1 MHRVP
6 TAGDLRYFSERSFMD
21 FNKTTGSDIDS
32 TVEDFAAE
40 LTETA
45 YPVMLR
51 HGMVDNWLDVE
62 LELWRALMGTVEK
75 WEREWPRAGVMLVC
89 PLSTGACTDAGLT

>member
-1 MHRVP
+1 MN
-6 TAGDLRYFSERSFMD
+6 S
-21 FNKTTGSDIDS
+21 NKKTGPNVDP

-40 LTETA
+40 LAEAA

-51 HGMVDNWLDVE
+51 HGMGDNWPDVE

-75 WEREWPRAGVMLVC
+75 WEREWPRAGVMLVY
-89 PLSTGACTDAGLT
+89 PLFTGE

>member
-1 MHRVP
+1 
-6 TAGDLRYFSERSFMD
+6 MD
-21 FNKTTGSDIDS
+21 FNKTTGRDIDA

-51 HGMVDNWLDVE
+51 HGMVDNWLDV
-62 LELWRALMGTVEK
+62 
-75 WEREWPRAGVMLVC
+75 
-89 PLSTGACTDAGLT
+89 

>member
-1 MHRVP
+1 
-6 TAGDLRYFSERSFMD
+6 MD
-21 FNKTTGSDIDS
+21 FTKMTDRDIGS

-45 YPVMLR
+45 YPVLLR
-51 HGMVDNWLDVE
+51 HGTVNNWLDVE

-75 WEREWPRAGVMLVC
+75 WEREWPRAGVVLVC
-89 PLSTGACTDAGLT
+89 PPSPGGGTDAGLT

>member
-1 MHRVP
+1 MTQFP
-6 TAGDLRYFSERSFMD
+6 TAGDLRNFSERSFMD
-21 FNKTTGSDIDS
+21 FNKTTGRDGDS

-40 LTETA
+40 LTKAA
-45 YPVMLR
+45 YPVMVR

-62 LELWRALMGTVEK
+62 LELWRALVRTVEK

-89 PLSTGACTDAGLT
+89 TLSPGEGTGSGPT